1 MRPRQCRQDRR
12 HLPAEPT
19 QPVTEQRLLGV
30 DIIEWDLTLVTERED
45 EHGHVVVQAQPQ
57 CLRADLSSHDRDQ
70 FVPRPVAGDVE
81 HRHGDTQAALV
92 LRLRSERQPTDSRV
106 QPVGAD
112 HQVEMLI
119 AAMGKSHRDMVA
131 LVAELLDRVA
141 EHLLDVIRQRVDDDP
156 GQIRAAD
163 AHMMGPVPADQLHR
177 VQ

>member
-1 MRPRQCRQDRR
+1 M
-12 HLPAEPT
+12 
-19 QPVTEQRLLGV
+19 
-30 DIIEWDLTLVTERED
+30 
-45 EHGHVVVQAQPQ
+45 
-57 CLRADLSSHDRDQ
+57 
-70 FVPRPVAGDVE
+70 
-81 HRHGDTQAALV
+81 
-92 LRLRSERQPTDSRV
+92 

-163 AHMMGPVPADQLHR
+163 AHIMGPVPADQLHR